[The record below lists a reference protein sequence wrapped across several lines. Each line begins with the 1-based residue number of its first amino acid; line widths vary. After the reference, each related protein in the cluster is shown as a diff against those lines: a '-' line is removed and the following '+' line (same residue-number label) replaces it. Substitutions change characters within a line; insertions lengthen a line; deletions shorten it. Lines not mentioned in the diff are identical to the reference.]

1 MTWTIAT
8 RLAPVAWIVAFVVA
22 SDSADASPADLIER
36 YADTNH
42 MLLTGHF
49 AGPTA
54 GRIVSQKGLIRFAFA
69 D

>member
-1 MTWTIAT
+1 
-8 RLAPVAWIVAFVVA
+8 
-22 SDSADASPADLIER
+22 
-36 YADTNH
+36 

-54 GRIVSQKGLIRFAFA
+54 GRIVSRNGLIRFDFV